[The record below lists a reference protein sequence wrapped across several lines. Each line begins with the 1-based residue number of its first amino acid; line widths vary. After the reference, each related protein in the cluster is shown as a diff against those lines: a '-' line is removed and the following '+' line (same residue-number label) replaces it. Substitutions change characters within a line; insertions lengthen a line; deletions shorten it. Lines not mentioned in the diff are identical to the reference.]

1 MKATMSDYGLLPSS
15 NLLTEEN
22 KVRLFHYWNALRAEW
37 IAHLINHGEAL
48 PAAQINKRL
57 ELEFSMNIDR
67 LGELW
72 AEGAEIVDGPMDDTD
87 EEILDEID
95 QEIADDLLEFVKMKL
110 KQQEEEEM
118 LFRSIVSEI

>member
-15 NLLTEEN
+15 NLLTDEN
-22 KVRLFHYWNALRAEW
+22 KERLFHYWNALRAEW
-37 IAHLINHGEAL
+37 ILHLVNHGEAL

-57 ELEFSMNIDR
+57 ELEFSMSIER

-72 AEGAEIVDGPMDDTD
+72 LEGAEFVEGPIDESDDET
-87 EEILDEID
+87 LEID
-95 QEIADDLLEFVKMKL
+95 QEIADDLLEFVKMKM
-110 KQQEEEEM
+110 KRQDEEES

>member
-15 NLLTEEN
+15 NLLTDEN
-22 KVRLFHYWNALRAEW
+22 KERLFHYWNALRAEW
-37 IAHLINHGEAL
+37 IAHLVNHGEAL

-57 ELEFSMNIDR
+57 ELEFSMNIER

-72 AEGAEIVDGPMDDTD
+72 LEGAEFVEGPVDYTDD
-87 EEILDEID
+87 EESLEID
-95 QEIADDLLEFVKMKL
+95 QEIADDLLEFVKMKM
-110 KQQEEEEM
+110 KRQDEEES

>member
-15 NLLTEEN
+15 NLLTDEN
-22 KVRLFHYWNALRAEW
+22 KERLFHYWNALRAEW
-37 IAHLINHGEAL
+37 ISHLVNHGEAL

-57 ELEFSMNIDR
+57 ELEFSMSIER

-72 AEGAEIVDGPMDDTD
+72 LEGAEFVEGPIDESDDET
-87 EEILDEID
+87 LEID
-95 QEIADDLLEFVKMKL
+95 QEIADDLLEFVKMKM
-110 KQQEEEEM
+110 KRQDEEES

>member
-15 NLLTEEN
+15 NLLTDEN
-22 KVRLFHYWNALRAEW
+22 KARLFHYWNALRAEW
-37 IAHLINHGEAL
+37 IAHLVNHGEAL

-72 AEGAEIVDGPMDDTD
+72 LEGAELVDGPMDDSED
-87 EEILDEID
+87 EILEID
-95 QEIADDLLEFVKMKL
+95 QEVADDLLEFVKMKM
-110 KQQEEEEM
+110 KQQEEEES